1 MDKLTL
7 TTYDRD
13 FLELSWAWLQDP
25 EIKKLT
31 LTSDF
36 SRQDQENFFNNLS
49 HREDYIIYGINLG
62 PRKIGVAG
70 LKNIKENDAEY
81 WGYIGEKDLWGNG
94 LGKYLISELEGVAK
108 SKGIKKLH
116 LKVSDLNVR
125 AIKAY
130 QKSGFVISDH
140 ECDIIIMEKMI

>member
-1 MDKLTL
+1 MDNLTL

-13 FLELSWAWLQDP
+13 FLELSWTWLQDP

-49 HREDYIIYGINLG
+49 HREDYIIYGVNLG
-62 PRKIGVAG
+62 SRKIGVAG

-81 WGYIGEKDLWGNG
+81 WGYIGEKDLWGKG
-94 LGKYLISELEGVAK
+94 LGKYLISALEDVAK
-108 SKGIKKLH
+108 NKGIKKLY

-130 QKSGFVISDH
+130 QKSGFVINDH

>member
-1 MDKLTL
+1 MDNLTL

-13 FLELSWAWLQDP
+13 FLELSWTWLQDP

-49 HREDYIIYGINLG
+49 HREDYIIYGVNLG
-62 PRKIGVAG
+62 SRKIGVAG

-81 WGYIGEKDLWGNG
+81 WGYIGEKDLWGKG
-94 LGKYLISELEGVAK
+94 LGKYLISALEDVAK
-108 SKGIKKLH
+108 NKGIKKIY

-130 QKSGFVISDH
+130 QKSGFVINDH